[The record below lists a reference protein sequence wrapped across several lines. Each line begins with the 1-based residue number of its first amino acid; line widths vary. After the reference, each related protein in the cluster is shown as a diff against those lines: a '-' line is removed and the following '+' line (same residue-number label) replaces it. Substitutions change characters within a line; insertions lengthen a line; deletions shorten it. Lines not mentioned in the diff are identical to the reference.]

1 MLQSTPLSMDSSA
14 GRKGWTRKVDTKK
27 PAPKEKKEPVPSSKL
42 IHCWSA

>member
-27 PAPKEKKEPVPSSKL
+27 PVPKEKKESVPSSKL